1 MKKTAPVA
9 ALAVALAAAG
19 AWFALGRGGEAQG
32 LTLFGTVE
40 ARDVRVGSL
49 AGGRVLEIRVDEGA
63 SVAPGDTLL
72 VLDPDLID
80 LQLGEQ
86 TAAVAAA
93 RAALVRAEAGPR
105 SEAVERARVESEAAE
120 TERRRQEAL
129 LAGGSVG
136 QRAYDNALVAAKVA
150 REAYLELS
158 RGTRAEDIE
167 QARAQL
173 EREEGRLAYLRRQR
187 EETVVLAP
195 SAGVVQSLD
204 LRPGDLVAAGQPVAR
219 ILEAGQVW
227 VRVYVPEPS
236 LGLVSIGQRARVS
249 VDTFPGREF
258 EGRVVE
264 IRDRAEYL
272 PRNVQTLDQRSEQVF
287 GVKVVVDGAPELKP
301 GMAAAVRIL
310 DADDRP
316 IREPKS

>member
-1 MKKTAPVA
+1 MKKRLPIVVLVA
-9 ALAVALAAAG
+9 ALAAAG
-19 AWFALGRGGEAQG
+19 AWFAFGRGGASQEF
-32 LTLFGTVE
+32 TLFGTVE

-49 AGGRVLEIRVDEGA
+49 AGGRVLDVRAEEGA
-63 SVAPGDTLL
+63 AVAAGDTLVIL
-72 VLDPDLID
+72 ESDLID

-86 TAAVAAA
+86 AAAVEVA
-93 RAALVRAEAGPR
+93 RAALLRAETGPR
-105 SEAVERARVESEAAE
+105 SEQVERARIESDAAE

-136 QRAYDNALVAAKVA
+136 QREYDNALVNAKVA

-158 RGTRAEDIE
+158 RGTRAEDIA

-187 EETVVLAP
+187 EESAVVAP
-195 SAGVVQSLD
+195 AAGVVQSLE

-236 LGLVSIGQRARVS
+236 LGLVSIGQRARLT

-301 GMAAAVRIL
+301 GMAAAVRIF

-316 IREPKS
+316 IREPKL

>member
-1 MKKTAPVA
+1 MKTRLLILVVVI
-9 ALAVALAAAG
+9 ALVAAG
-19 AWFALGRGGEAQG
+19 AWFALGRGGAAEA
-32 LTLFGTVE
+32 LLLFGTVE

-49 AGGRVLEIRVDEGA
+49 LGGRVLAVRVDEGA
-63 SVAPGDTLL
+63 TVAAGDTLV
-72 VLDPDLID
+72 VLEPDLIE

-86 TAAVAAA
+86 TAAVDLA
-93 RAALVRAEAGPR
+93 RAGLVRAQTGPR
-105 SEAVERARVESEAAE
+105 SEQVERARIESDAAE

-136 QRAYDNALVAAKVA
+136 QREYDNALVNAKVA

-158 RGTRAEDIE
+158 RGTRAEEIA

-173 EREEGRLAYLRRQR
+173 AREEGRLAYLRRQR
-187 EETVVLAP
+187 DEAAILAP

-219 ILEAGQVW
+219 LLEAGQVW
-227 VRVYVPEPS
+227 VRVFVPEPS
-236 LGLVSIGQRARVS
+236 LGLVSVGQRARVS

-258 EGRVVE
+258 DGRVVE

-287 GVKVVVDGAPELKP
+287 GVKVVVDEALDLKP
-301 GMAAAVRIL
+301 GMAAAVVIL
-310 DADDRP
+310 DASGEP
-316 IREPKS
+316 IREPKL

>member
-105 SEAVERARVESEAAE
+105 GEQVERARIESEAAE